1 MADDL
6 DELLDEVESKFCKNI
21 SVTTPHSIRKEDG
34 LSNTSP
40 TKRKTEVKKETFSS
54 SRVTSETYSDV
65 DIDDLI
71 EELFDGDDSL
81 RVQPVK
87 TTATSH
93 SASSS
98 SCHVASRKC
107 CPIYLGG
114 SSTSCG
120 VGTSISQRTCNQLR
134 CTACDFRV
142 ATFDDYE
149 WDQSSDYLFFRN
161 NMPDSNKLK
170 AKLVRRRGT
179 RAYACQCSWRSIQ
192 NLVDLKTDKELKWVC
207 GKHAA

>member
-98 SCHVASRKC
+98 SCHVASRK
-107 CPIYLGG
+107 
-114 SSTSCG
+114 
-120 VGTSISQRTCNQLR
+120 TCNQLR